1 MAASSQDLTFLSV
14 DIKRQ
19 QEIAQEV
26 SEEAERLDTLLTET
40 TISPELKPKLEEIK
54 DSLQRVARGLARNAA
69 ALSTSALIVRW
80 VVRLYA
86 FSVAVS
92 IGYLIYRGIWGKED
106 TITSISEIIKIA
118 VIPILTLV
126 IGYYFGS
133 SKADS

>member
-1 MAASSQDLTFLSV
+1 M
-14 DIKRQ
+14 
-19 QEIAQEV
+19 
-26 SEEAERLDTLLTET
+26 
-40 TISPELKPKLEEIK
+40 
-54 DSLQRVARGLARNAA
+54 
-69 ALSTSALIVRW
+69 STSALIVRW
-80 VVRLYA
+80 VVSLYA

-106 TITSISEIIKIA
+106 TIASISEIIKIA